1 MAAAHTKRERA
12 MDVLWQR
19 SHTLTEGLVTEEGA
33 RLRVLYPG
41 TANHWA
47 GPDFRG
53 AVIATESGERI
64 LGDVELHIS
73 APDWYSH
80 GHQDDAG
87 YNGVVL
93 HVVLWPKGSTASRQ
107 RSGISTPI
115 ASIAGVSDTLK
126 HAREQPPRARYP
138 VWSPWTGTP
147 WPRPWAA
154 PVTRGSAPGAGA
166 SRWSS
171 IPATPTRSCTAR

>member
-1 MAAAHTKRERA
+1 MAAAYTKRERA

-19 SHTLTEGLVTEEGA
+19 SHTLAEGLVTEEGA

-41 TANHWA
+41 TANHRA

-93 HVVLWPKGSTASRQ
+93 HVVLWGWK
-107 RSGISTPI
+107 
-115 ASIAGVSDTLK
+115 
-126 HAREQPPRARYP
+126 
-138 VWSPWTGTP
+138 
-147 WPRPWAA
+147 
-154 PVTRGSAPGAGA
+154 
-166 SRWSS
+166 
-171 IPATPTRSCTAR
+171 